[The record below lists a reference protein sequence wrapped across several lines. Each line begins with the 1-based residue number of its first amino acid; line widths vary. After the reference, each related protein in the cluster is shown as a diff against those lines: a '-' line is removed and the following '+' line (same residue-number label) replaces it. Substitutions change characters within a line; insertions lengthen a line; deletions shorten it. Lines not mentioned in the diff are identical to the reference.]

1 MSGFEDMSPG
11 ERPDIANLKSPVFLE
26 PQSYRRRRLM
36 DGARILP
43 AFGVLLWMVPLLWP
57 NETSDVDSPV
67 SMSSAMLYIFAV
79 WAVLICIAAGI
90 WVKTRRVSSD
100 ATDGRDVVS
109 TRSSG
114 SE

>member
-1 MSGFEDMSPG
+1 MSQGQRRSP
-11 ERPDIANLKSPVFLE
+11 ANPGSPVFLE

-57 NETSDVDSPV
+57 TGNSDVDNPV

-79 WAVLICIAAGI
+79 WGGLICITVGI
-90 WVKTRRVSSD
+90 WIKTRAGPSED
-100 ATDGRDVVS
+100 ADGRDGAPEP
-109 TRSSG
+109 SSG
-114 SE
+114 PD

>member
-1 MSGFEDMSPG
+1 MSQG
-11 ERPDIANLKSPVFLE
+11 ERSDIAKPGSPVFLE
-26 PQSYRRRRLM
+26 PHSYRRRRLL

-57 NETSDVDSPV
+57 TGTSDVVSPV

-79 WAVLICIAAGI
+79 WAVLICISTGI
-90 WVKTRRVSSD
+90 WVKTRRGLRED
-100 ATDGRDVVS
+100 TDDRDRAS
-109 TRSSG
+109 EQPAG